1 MLRHTRSWIKLTHS
15 LCTHQGCNAVSL
27 WPWLTY
33 HKVGQRS
40 KPVNIEKKQTLFFMT
55 VPRRTAAIIDRWRGR
70 GDIVYIQTCVICY
83 LRFVV
88 TSWTFALTER
98 KEVLPRFELR
108 WTRYLMAT
116 STNNSAGFWYYDQY
130 VCSSLTIIRWCILEQ
145 EKWWLLHCT
154 SKILEFIFCLQSNLN
169 SPYETWCGRS
179 LKGCY
184 LDPRRDEKHAVIKQN
199 CNSVT
204 T

>member
-15 LCTHQGCNAVSL
+15 LCTHQGFNAVT
-27 WPWLTY
+27 LT
-33 HKVGQRS
+33 HISQSGTKIQACKHR
-40 KPVNIEKKQTLFFMT
+40 KKQTLFFMT

-70 GDIVYIQTCVICY
+70 GDIVCTNMCNMLTTICK
-83 LRFVV
+83 V

-98 KEVLPRFELR
+98 KEVSDGLG
-108 WTRYLMAT
+108 YLLVAT
-116 STNNSAGFWYYDQY
+116 STNNSAGFWHYDQY
-130 VCSSLTIIRWCILEQ
+130 VCSTLTIIRWCILEQ